1 MRRVAKGLRAIAA
14 GIEARWSARPAPPPG
29 VAGLLDD
36 DTALDE
42 ALARAEREGV
52 VHLASPAIT
61 IETRAAWRARNRYG
75 GGVTAWRIA
84 GHVGYFRYF
93 PSNHIAEEVGA
104 VATCTAEE
112 VWRAVLDTDLVVPW
126 CFIHDLR
133 GVRGIARSHRGMG
146 LEAYRAIAPRL
157 RGSAIVATPVQEPL
171 ARAFQLLLQRDVLR
185 GCTVHRRAVDALR
198 PHLTLDLGAAGVSPD
213 EAQWINELYGATEL
227 TLDRGRHV
235 VLAPPAW
242 RWASG
247 SFRLRLALI
256 DGRIVVARYDGSVRA
271 EDVPA
276 IAARYDLVR
285 GAVADGGAVHVCDT
299 RGVSGITLATLRVTL
314 REFTPAR
321 MGWMTASRHLVHPQ
335 IGPLLRM
342 LDPIFPRTLDGVVAS
357 RTLREVLAT
366 TLAPR
371 DDAPPDAAPDDATP
385 YRAAIDQAIGV
396 LTQLSTDA
404 DIDIAPPRAAD
415 APVRDLFHALALVRD
430 DVHAL
435 ADSLRAAN
443 TGLEAR
449 IDARTADL
457 ARAKAEAETLAAE
470 KLRLL
475 STMSHEVR
483 TPLHG
488 ITANVSLLH
497 HTRLDAEQSQIVRS
511 LSVSAEHL
519 RALVDDLLDWAQVD
533 GEVHHLASAA
543 CDLRA
548 LAGDVIDALRGGA
561 EARGIALRLEV
572 DAALPAAVQG
582 NAVRLRQVLFNL
594 VGNAVKFTERGEV
607 VVRVEAPARARVVV
621 QVRDTGV
628 GIAAEHLAR
637 IYEPFSP
644 AARATAA
651 RFGGTG
657 LGLAITRRIVTL
669 HGGDIAVER
678 APTQGTLVTVTLPLR
693 AVEGPHATPTPPPV
707 AELDGLRV
715 LLAEDNPTM
724 QFVTAR
730 LLRRWRVTHTVVD
743 DGAACVEALRA
754 APFDV
759 VLMDLQMPVLD
770 GFDATAQIR
779 AHDEPAIRGVRVI
792 ALTADASP
800 EARARALAVGA
811 DAVLTKPYRPEEL
824 FSALS
829 PSRPS
834 SPG

>member
-1 MRRVAKGLRAIAA
+1 MWRVAKGLRAIAA
-14 GIEARWSARPAPPPG
+14 VIEARWTEPPARPPG
-29 VAGLLDD
+29 PAGTLDD
-36 DTALDE
+36 DALDA
-42 ALARAEREGV
+42 ALARAERQGIAHV
-52 VHLASPAIT
+52 GSPAIT
-61 IETRAAWRARNRYG
+61 VETRPEWRVHFPVG
-75 GGVTAWRIA
+75 GGITGWRIA
-84 GHVGYFRYF
+84 GNIGYFRYF
-93 PSNHIAEEVGA
+93 PLKPDVPPSGVT
-104 VATCTAEE
+104 ATRTAEE
-112 VWRAVLDTDLVVPW
+112 VWHAVLATDEDAPW
-126 CFIHDLR
+126 CFVHDIR
-133 GVRGIARSHRGMG
+133 FMRGISREGRSAGIA
-146 LEAYRAIAPRL
+146 AYRALARRL
-157 RGSAIVATPVQEPL
+157 RASAMVATPAQEPL
-171 ARAFQLLLQRDVLR
+171 ARAFQLLLGRDLLR
-185 GCTVHRRAVDALR
+185 DCSVHRRAVDAIR
-198 PHLTLDLGAAGVSPD
+198 PCLTLDLDAPGEALD
-213 EAQWINELYGATEL
+213 EPRWIDGLFGATEL
-227 TLDRGRHV
+227 TLNSGRHV
-235 VLAPPAW
+235 VLAPPVW
-242 RWASG
+242 RWESG
-247 SFRLRLALI
+247 TFRLRLALL

-271 EDVPA
+271 EDVPE

-285 GAVADGGAVHVCDT
+285 EAAAAGALHVCDT
-299 RGVSGITLATLRVTL
+299 RGVSGITLATLRVTM

-321 MGWMTASRHLVHPQ
+321 MGWMTASRHLVTPQ
-335 IGPLLRM
+335 LGPLLRL
-342 LDPIFPRTLDGVVAS
+342 LDPVFPRTLDSVVAS
-357 RTLREVLAT
+357 RTLREVLASS
-366 TLAPR
+366 LHGHGG
-371 DDAPPDAAPDDATP
+371 DAPDEAPDALSP

-396 LTQLSTDA
+396 LALLSTDA
-404 DIDIAPPRAAD
+404 DIDITPPREAD

-457 ARAKAEAETLAAE
+457 ARAKAEAEALAAE

-548 LAGDVIDALRGGA
+548 LAGDVVDALRGGA
-561 EARGIALRLEV
+561 EARGVALRLEV

-607 VVRVEAPARARVVV
+607 VVRVEAPSRARVVV

-628 GIAAEHLAR
+628 GIEAEHLAR

-693 AVEGPHATPTPPPV
+693 AVEGPHTTPTPPPV

-730 LLRRWRVTHTVVD
+730 LLRRWRVTHAVVD

-754 APFDV
+754 APYDV

-779 AHDEPAIRGVRVI
+779 AHEEPAIRGVRVI

-824 FSALS
+824 FTALS
-829 PSRPS
+829 QCLPA

>member
-1 MRRVAKGLRAIAA
+1 
-14 GIEARWSARPAPPPG
+14 
-29 VAGLLDD
+29 
-36 DTALDE
+36 
-42 ALARAEREGV
+42 
-52 VHLASPAIT
+52 
-61 IETRAAWRARNRYG
+61 
-75 GGVTAWRIA
+75 
-84 GHVGYFRYF
+84 
-93 PSNHIAEEVGA
+93 
-104 VATCTAEE
+104 VATQTAEE
-112 VWRAVLDTDLVVPW
+112 VWRALLDADPTAPW
-126 CFIHDLR
+126 FFLHDLR
-133 GVRGIARSHRGMG
+133 SVRGIPRSDRGIG
-146 LEAYRAIAPRL
+146 LEAYRAISPRL
-157 RGSAIVATPVQEPL
+157 RGSAIVASPAQEPL

-185 GCTVHRRAVDALR
+185 GCTVHRRAGDALR
-198 PHLTLDLGAAGVSPD
+198 LGLTVDLDTPGDASD
-213 EAQWINELYGATEL
+213 ESRWISALYGATEL
-227 TLDRGRHV
+227 ALGRGRHA

-242 RWASG
+242 RWETG

-256 DGRIVVARYDGSVRA
+256 DGRIVVARYEGTVRA
-271 EDVPA
+271 EDVPEV
-276 IAARYDLVR
+276 AARYDLVR
-285 GAVADGGAVHVCDT
+285 SAAADGGALHICDT
-299 RGVSGITLATLRVTL
+299 RDVSGITLATLRVTM

-321 MGWMTASRHLVHPQ
+321 MGWMTASRHLVTPQ
-335 IGPLLRM
+335 VGPLLRM
-342 LDPIFPRTLDGVVAS
+342 LDPLFPQTLDSVVAA
-357 RTLREVLAT
+357 RTLREVLTAALNLPEADPPAT
-366 TLAPR
+366 AP
-371 DDAPPDAAPDDATP
+371 AAAAP
-385 YRAAIDQAIGV
+385 YRAAIDRAIAV
-396 LTQLSTDA
+396 LAELATDA
-404 DIDIAPPRAAD
+404 DIDVAPPLEAD

-435 ADSLRAAN
+435 AGSLRAAN

-457 ARAKAEAETLAAE
+457 ARAKAEAEALAAE

-519 RALVDDLLDWAQVD
+519 RALVDDLLDWAQMD
-533 GEVHHLASAA
+533 GEVHSLATAA
-543 CDLRA
+543 SDLRV
-548 LAGDVIDALRGGA
+548 LAGDVVDALRVGA
-561 EARGIALRLEV
+561 EARGLSLRLEV
-572 DAALPAAVQG
+572 DGAVRAAVLG

-607 VVRVEAPARARVVV
+607 VVRVAAPDRARVVV

-628 GIAAEHLAR
+628 GIEAEHLAR

-669 HGGDIAVER
+669 HGGDITVQS
-678 APTQGTLVTVTLPLR
+678 APAQGTTVTVTLPRR
-693 AVEGPHATPTPPPV
+693 AVEGPHAAPPP
-707 AELDGLRV
+707 APAADLDGLRV

-730 LLRRWRVTHTVVD
+730 LLRRWRVTHAVVD
-743 DGAACVEALRA
+743 DGAACLDALNA
-754 APFDV
+754 ADYDV

-779 AHDEPAIRGVRVI
+779 AHVAPAIHGVRVI

-800 EARARALAVGA
+800 DARTRALAVGA

-824 FSALS
+824 FTALAQ
-829 PSRPS
+829 PRPA
-834 SPG
+834 PAG